1 MALVESIPAADPVAA
16 FVGQFDRLEAEGV
29 NTEPG
34 WLFALR
40 KAGIARFAELGF
52 PTLRHEDWRFTSLA
66 SLAKMPF
73 KPAGNSTAPTKA
85 QLADMPLGKLPG
97 SRLVFVD
104 GAYSEALSVIE
115 NQARGV
121 RITNLASAVR
131 DEQGLVVKHLSH
143 CVTDDSHPFT
153 ALNTAHFQDGAFIFV
168 PAGVAVSGPVQLVFV
183 NTGNTAGATIQSRI
197 LVVAEAGSQLTLV
210 ETHVATGNAPTF
222 TNIVSEFSIGDGAN
236 VEHCKFQDD
245 SPEAFHMAGN
255 YSVLGRSSN
264 FVSHSFDLGARLS
277 RNNIRTKLNGEG
289 LETILNGL
297 YITRGEQLAD
307 HHMFVEHAR
316 PNCASHEYFNGI
328 LDDKSRGVF
337 HGRIYVHPEAQKTDA
352 KQTNKN
358 LLLSDDAKADTK
370 PQLEIYA
377 DDVKCT
383 HGATVG
389 QLNENSIYYLR
400 SRGIGI
406 EKARRMLIHAF
417 AGEIIER
424 IRCETLREQVDAL
437 VWDRLEAIDRV
448 AVAS

>member
-1 MALVESIPAADPVAA
+1 MAPVESITASDPVAA
-16 FVGQFDRLEAEGV
+16 FVSQFNRLEAEGV
-29 NTEPG
+29 NTQPG

-52 PTLRHEDWRFTSLA
+52 PTLRHEDWRFTNLA
-66 SLAKMPF
+66 SLVKLPF
-73 KPAGNSTAPTKA
+73 QSAATSAAPTKA
-85 QLADMPLGKLPG
+85 QLAGMPLGKLSG

-104 GAYSEALSVIE
+104 GTFSEALSVID
-115 NQARGV
+115 NQPRGV
-121 RITNLASAVR
+121 RIANMASALR
-131 DEQGLVVKHLSH
+131 DEQGLLVKHLAH
-143 CVTDDSHPFT
+143 QVTDDSNPFT

-168 PAGVAVSGPVQLVFV
+168 PAGAKVSGPVQLVFV
-183 NTGNTAGATIQSRI
+183 NTGSVAGATIQPRI
-197 LVVAEAGSQLTLV
+197 LVVTEAGSQLTLV
-210 ETHVATGNAPTF
+210 ETHVATGSAPAF
-222 TNIVSEFSIGDGAN
+222 TNIVSEFSIGDGAI
-236 VEHCKFQDD
+236 VEHCKLQDD
-245 SPEAFHMAGN
+245 STEAFHMAGN

-289 LETILNGL
+289 LEAVLNGL

-328 LDDKSRGVF
+328 LDDRSRGVF

-383 HGATVG
+383 HGATIG
-389 QLNENSIYYLR
+389 QLNDDAIYYLR

-417 AGEIIER
+417 AGEIIDR

-437 VWDRLEAIDRV
+437 VWDRLEAMDRV
-448 AVAS
+448 SVAS